1 MTQAGEGADRS
12 GKASFLE
19 ELTPEPGS
27 ESGRCAAHRTRSW
40 PGEVSVPPR
49 PVLAAVLQLL
59 ILYPF
64 FP

>member
-40 PGEVSVPPR
+40 PGEVPPPPAPCLENFLKLSLNSHKLR
-49 PVLAAVLQLL
+49 
-59 ILYPF
+59 
-64 FP
+64 